1 MPLVPRKLYVSAT
14 DAAGAFTGRGV
25 VSLSRALEVL
35 DAFGE
40 AGEGGRAVFMVLSD
54 HDGRVELRN
63 GIGGGFAAF
72 VTARAAR
79 KAALGG
85 ILPAREAVVWRIA
98 SLDREEAGRIVSALY
113 RLSGADFRAQVNR
126 ELTA

>member
-1 MPLVPRKLYVSAT
+1 MPLVPRKLFVSAT
-14 DAAGAFTGRGV
+14 DAAGGFTGRGM
-25 VSLSRALEVL
+25 VSVARALEVL
-35 DAFGE
+35 DAFAESGE
-40 AGEGGRAVFMVLSD
+40 SDRAVFMVLSD

-63 GIGGGFAAF
+63 RAGGGFAAV

-79 KAALGG
+79 KAAFGG
-85 ILPAREAVVWRIA
+85 LFPAREAVVWRIA
-98 SLDREEAGRIVSALY
+98 SLDREEAGRIVTALY